1 MIFLYIYL
9 LVSVVVFFNSNYKTN
24 EIVPTDERTFKYAT
38 DWGKCAVAG
47 AFWPILA
54 IRLITRI

>member
-1 MIFLYIYL
+1 M